1 MLIVCPNCATSY
13 KIEETSLGSEGR
25 TVRCARCKVTWF
37 AAATASTHALALHAP
52 TMADV
57 GSDPRDGS
65 TAPSDIP
72 QHGEIGTV
80 AILPPEPFPHA
91 VESDSPPLVPAAVG
105 EEEAEAPPSE
115 DVESIAAKRQAQL
128 VPLPPARPSRRPRLA
143 FYIPVLLA
151 IIVAAMAART
161 PIVRQFSQTASLF
174 AAIGLPVNLRG
185 LEFND
190 VVISNE
196 TENNVPVMIVQGKIR
211 NITPNKVQVPHI
223 RFGVQNNANVEVYAW
238 TALPDKTMLGAGETL
253 AFRSQLASPPPEAK
267 TVAVRFAN
275 AHDREPG
282 R

>member
-13 KIEETSLGSEGR
+13 KVEETSLGSEGR

-52 TMADV
+52 LMADA
-57 GSDPRDGS
+57 GSDPHDGS
-65 TAPSDIP
+65 TSPLAMP
-72 QHGEIGTV
+72 QDGEIGAV

-91 VESDSPPLVPAAVG
+91 VESDSPPLVPAAAG
-105 EEEAEAPPSE
+105 EEAEASPRE
-115 DVESIAAKRQAQL
+115 DIESIAAKRQAQL
-128 VPLPPARPSRRPRLA
+128 VPLPPAQRRRRPRLA

-151 IIVAAMAART
+151 VIVAAMAART
-161 PIVRQFSQTASLF
+161 PIVRQFPQTASLF

-196 TENNVPVMIVQGKIR
+196 TENDVPVMIVQGKIR
-211 NITPNKVQVPHI
+211 NITTHKVQVPHI
-223 RFGVQNNANVEVYAW
+223 RFGVQNNASVEVYAW
-238 TALPDKTMLGAGETL
+238 TALPEKTALGARETL
-253 AFRSQLASPPPEAK
+253 TFRSQLASPPPEAK

-275 AHDREPG
+275 AHDRNPG

>member
-13 KIEETSLGSEGR
+13 KIEETSLGAEGR

-52 TMADV
+52 IMADT
-57 GSDPRDGS
+57 GADPRDG
-65 TAPSDIP
+65 
-72 QHGEIGTV
+72 EIGAV
-80 AILPPEPFPHA
+80 AILPPEPFPHT
-91 VESDSPPLVPAAVG
+91 VESDSPPLVPAAAG
-105 EEEAEAPPSE
+105 EEEAEVPPSE

-161 PIVRQFSQTASLF
+161 PIVRQFPQTASLF

-238 TALPDKTMLGAGETL
+238 TALPDKTTLGAGEAL
-253 AFRSQLASPPPEAK
+253 DFRSQLASPPPEAK

>member
-13 KIEETSLGSEGR
+13 KVEETSLGSEGR
-25 TVRCARCKVTWF
+25 NVRCARCRVTWF

-52 TMADV
+52 IMADA
-57 GSDPRDGS
+57 DPGDGS
-65 TAPSDIP
+65 TGHSDTP
-72 QHGEIGTV
+72 PGGEMGAV

-91 VESDSPPLVPAAVG
+91 VESDSPPLVPAAAG
-105 EEEAEAPPSE
+105 EEEAEAPSE
-115 DVESIAAKRQAQL
+115 DVESVAAKRQAQI

-161 PIVRQFSQTASLF
+161 PIVRQFPQTASLF

-211 NITPNKVQVPHI
+211 NITAHKVQVPRI
-223 RFGVQNNANVEVYAW
+223 RFGVQSNANVEVYAW
-238 TALPDKTMLGAGETL
+238 TALPDKTALGAGETL
-253 AFRSQLASPPPEAK
+253 AFRSQLTSPPPEAK

-275 AHDREPG
+275 AHDREAG